1 MLRTIGTT
9 SILLAGVAPA
19 CLLLCEAHAAPGAPA
34 PRPLPVVAEVDSV
47 TVRMGRLGRNQ
58 SWTGSM
64 GDAISVTWD
73 TRRGQ
78 RVTTGTLKSVTRDRK
93 KKVNTITLSTPGGE
107 NITIFV
113 QQVVKIESSGE
124 VPASAPDQAG
134 ADGPDAVEPE
144 NTDRGGDRNPVATPE
159 PATSHA
165 WGFPTTPGPGEEEN
179 WPKVFLLPF
188 EGTVGSYA
196 REEEIRAV
204 AEVADQYGDGQI
216 IVLLVDSPGGLVAE
230 GDEISVTLRQIQK
243 RHRLVAWIR
252 SAISA
257 AAFTSF
263 HCREIVFMN
272 SGELGAITMF
282 RGADNTSA
290 EGAELAAWVEEVG
303 NAAESGDHS
312 RELAEAMVTN
322 SELCSY
328 DPAEGD
334 KGPVI
339 YGTLEGKVVLSTEQ
353 ENLTINAT
361 TAKDCGFSIGTANT
375 EEELATLLGLPRWYE
390 TTDDGR
396 TIHQKWHRKLERAAE
411 VLPDLM
417 ARAFGGRGASSDPI
431 KSMNVRLSAIRA
443 IIKWAKDLGTHTWA
457 VIGRD
462 VGTNLPPLEYLEM
475 QERDLS
481 EQLARM
487 RANQR

>member
-9 SILLAGVAPA
+9 TILLAGLAPA
-19 CLLLCEAHAAPGAPA
+19 CLLLSQAQSAPGAPA
-34 PRPLPVVAEVDSV
+34 PLPLPAVADSDTV

-58 SWTGSM
+58 TWTGSL

-78 RVTTGTLKSVTRDRK
+78 TVTTGTLKSVTRDRK
-93 KKVNTITLSTPGGE
+93 KKVNTITLGTPDGE
-107 NITIFV
+107 NITVFV
-113 QQVVKIESSGE
+113 QQVVRIETSGGM
-124 VPASAPDQAG
+124 PAST
-134 ADGPDAVEPE
+134 PE
-144 NTDRGGDRNPVATPE
+144 QTGTDRSSAMKAEEGDRNPVATPE

-165 WGFPTTPGPGEEEN
+165 WGFPTTPGLGEEEN
-179 WPKVFLLPF
+179 WPRVFLLPF

-328 DPAEGD
+328 DPADGD

-339 YGTLEGKVVLSTEQ
+339 YGTLEGKVVLSTEE

-361 TAKDCGFSIGTANT
+361 TARDCGFSIGTANT
-375 EEELATLLGLPRWYE
+375 EAELAALLGLPRWYE

-396 TIHQKWHRKLERAAE
+396 TIHQKWHRKLERAADE
-411 VLPDLM
+411 LPDLM

-431 KSMNVRLSAIRA
+431 KSMNVRLSALRG
-443 IIKWAKDLGTHTWA
+443 IIKWAKDLGAHTWA

-487 RANQR
+487 RANRR